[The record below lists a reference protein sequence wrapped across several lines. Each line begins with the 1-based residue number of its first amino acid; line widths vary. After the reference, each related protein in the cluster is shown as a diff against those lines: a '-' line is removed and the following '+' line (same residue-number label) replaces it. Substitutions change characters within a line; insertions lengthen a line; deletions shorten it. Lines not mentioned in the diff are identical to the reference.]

1 MWREMA
7 GPMICSFENVLRRN
21 MKTKPTVFANPSGD
35 LRKSPATSP
44 SPWGEG
50 RGEGELTSRGDE
62 ALIDNLK
69 GFTNYRNSR
78 TVVYCANPLSLSG
91 GGFRFDYSPKIP
103 HSMCALNLPEHRKAI
118 DKLDE
123 QLVRLLSERTRH
135 VLSIG
140 EIKHKAGEEIYAPHR
155 ERAVLDRVAKLNP
168 GPMTSDQ
175 LRAIYREVMSSAL
188 ALEKTLSIAYLGPEA
203 TFTHQAAIRRFGSSL
218 KYVPVKTIGD
228 IFTEVQKGRA
238 DYGVVPVENST
249 EGVVTHTLDMFM
261 DSDLKIVSQIVLQ
274 IQYCLAGIGGRK
286 NIKRLHIHPQALGQ
300 CRRWV
305 QQNLPGAE
313 ILEAS
318 SNARSAELASKDKG
332 AAAVT
337 GFLAAE
343 KYGLRILEQ
352 DIQDNAANA
361 TRFLVLGRQCSP
373 PTGRDRTS
381 LMISVTD
388 KVGALYSALA
398 AFRRA
403 KINLTK
409 IESRPSKRKA
419 WEYFFFIDCDGHAQD
434 KKVARAIHSLGE
446 HCNFVKILGSYPNA
460 E

>member
-1 MWREMA
+1 
-7 GPMICSFENVLRRN
+7 LHY
-21 MKTKPTVFANPSGD
+21 TV
-35 LRKSPATSP
+35 
-44 SPWGEG
+44 
-50 RGEGELTSRGDE
+50 
-62 ALIDNLK
+62 
-69 GFTNYRNSR
+69 
-78 TVVYCANPLSLSG
+78 
-91 GGFRFDYSPKIP
+91 
-103 HSMCALNLPEHRKAI
+103 ALNLPEHRKAI

-123 QLVRLLSERTRH
+123 QLVKLLSERTRH

-140 EIKHKAGEEIYAPHR
+140 EIKQKAGEEIYAPHR

-168 GPMTSDQ
+168 GPMTADQ
-175 LRAIYREVMSSAL
+175 LRAIYREIMSSAL

-218 KYVPVKTIGD
+218 KYVPVKTIAD

-249 EGVVTHTLDMFM
+249 EGVVTHTLDMFV
-261 DSDLKIVSQIVLQ
+261 DSDLKIVSQSILA
-274 IQYCLAGIGGRK
+274 IQYCLASIGGSIK
-286 NIKRLHIHPQALGQ
+286 NIKRLHVHPQALGQ
-300 CRRWV
+300 CRRWI

-318 SNARSAELASKDKG
+318 SNARSAELASKDKE

-343 KYGLRILEQ
+343 KYGLHILEQ

-361 TRFLVLGRQCSP
+361 TRFLVLGRQCGP
-373 PTGRDRTS
+373 PTGHDRTS

-388 KVGALYSALA
+388 KVGALHEALA

-434 KKVARAIHSLGE
+434 KKVARAIQNLGE